1 MSVPASETQAPNVSF
16 ERERGV
22 NAIQITRNVAHAA
35 VALEDDSLRS
45 ARILQVFR
53 VLANSGVPIFLTKL
67 HRSAITFA
75 FIGADLPRVEKALK
89 TVGVETSA
97 RHDLALIS
105 VRAASMRDL
114 SGVMVAIADA
124 LFAAGARLF
133 ETGDSHNSV
142 VCLIESAH
150 VNEAVRHLRKT
161 FHLDAGTVAE
171 HPLGT
176 EAAG

>member
-1 MSVPASETQAPNVSF
+1 MPVPASETQAPHVSF

-22 NAIQITRNVAHAA
+22 HAIQVTRDVAHAE

-67 HRSAITFA
+67 HRAAITFA
-75 FIGADLPRVEKALK
+75 FVGADLPRVQAALK
-89 TVGVETSA
+89 TVGVQTSA
-97 RHDLALIS
+97 RQDLALIS
-105 VRAASMRDL
+105 VRAASMREL

-124 LFAAGARLF
+124 LYAAGARLF

-142 VCLIESAH
+142 VCLVESAH
-150 VNEAVRHLRKT
+150 VDEAVRHLRAA
-161 FHLDAGTVAE
+161 FHLEADTVHE
-171 HPLGT
+171 HRLHP
-176 EAAG
+176 EASG

>member
-22 NAIQITRNVAHAA
+22 HAIQITRDVAHAE

-67 HRSAITFA
+67 HRAAITFA
-75 FIGADLPRVEKALK
+75 FVGADLPRVEDALK
-89 TVGVETSA
+89 TVGLQSSA
-97 RHDLALIS
+97 RRDLALIS

-114 SGVMVAIADA
+114 SGIMVAIADA
-124 LFAAGARLF
+124 LYAAGARLF

-150 VNEAVRHLRKT
+150 VDEAVRQLRAT
-161 FHLDAGTVAE
+161 FRLENGAVQE
-171 HPLGT
+171 YPLGT
-176 EAAG
+176 EGAG

>member
-22 NAIQITRNVAHAA
+22 YAILITRDVAHAE
-35 VALEDDSLRS
+35 VTLEDDSLRS
-45 ARILQVFR
+45 ARVLQVFR
-53 VLANSGVPIFLTKL
+53 VLANSGVAIFLTKL
-67 HRSAITFA
+67 HRAAITFA
-75 FIGADLPRVEKALK
+75 FVGADLPRVEAALK
-89 TVGVETSA
+89 TIGMKTSA
-97 RHDLALIS
+97 RRDLALIS

-124 LFAAGARLF
+124 LYAAGARLF

-142 VCLIESAH
+142 VCLIENTH
-150 VNEAVRHLRKT
+150 VDQAVEKLRETFRLEANTIR
-161 FHLDAGTVAE
+161 E
-171 HPLGT
+171 NNLGT

>member
-1 MSVPASETQAPNVSF
+1 MSVPSSENQAPNVTF

-22 NAIQITRNVAHAA
+22 HAIQITRNVAHAE
-35 VALEDDSLRS
+35 VALEDDSLRA

-67 HRSAITFA
+67 HRSALTFA
-75 FIGADLPRVEKALK
+75 FVSADLPRVEAALQ
-89 TVGVETSA
+89 TVGVQTSA
-97 RHDLALIS
+97 RQDLALIS

-124 LFAAGARLF
+124 LYAAGARLF

-150 VNEAVRHLRKT
+150 VDEAVRHLRKT
-161 FHLDAGTVAE
+161 FRLEARTVAE
-171 HPLGT
+171 HSLGT
-176 EAAG
+176 EAMG

>member
-1 MSVPASETQAPNVSF
+1 MSVPVLENQAPNVSF

-22 NAIQITRNVAHAA
+22 HAIQITRDVAHAE

-67 HRSAITFA
+67 HRAAITFA
-75 FIGADLPRVEKALK
+75 FVGADLPRVEAALQ
-89 TVGVETSA
+89 TVGVQTSA
-97 RHDLALIS
+97 RRDLALIS

-114 SGVMVAIADA
+114 SGIMVAIADA
-124 LFAAGARLF
+124 LYAAGARLF

-142 VCLIESAH
+142 VCLVESAH
-150 VNEAVRHLRKT
+150 VDEAVRQLRTT
-161 FHLDAGTVAE
+161 FRLNSGTVQE
-171 HPLGT
+171 HDLST

>member
-1 MSVPASETQAPNVSF
+1 MSVPASENQAPNVSF

-22 NAIQITRNVAHAA
+22 YAIQITRDVAHAE

-53 VLANSGVPIFLTKL
+53 VLANSSVPIFLTKL
-67 HRSAITFA
+67 HPAAITFA
-75 FIGADLPRVEKALK
+75 FVGADLPRVEAALK
-89 TVGVETSA
+89 TVGIQTAA
-97 RHDLALIS
+97 RRDLALVS
-105 VRAASMRDL
+105 VRAASMREL

-124 LFAAGARLF
+124 LYAAGARLF

-150 VNEAVRHLRKT
+150 VDEAVRHLRAT
-161 FHLDAGTVAE
+161 FHLEAGTVQE

-176 EAAG
+176 EAVG